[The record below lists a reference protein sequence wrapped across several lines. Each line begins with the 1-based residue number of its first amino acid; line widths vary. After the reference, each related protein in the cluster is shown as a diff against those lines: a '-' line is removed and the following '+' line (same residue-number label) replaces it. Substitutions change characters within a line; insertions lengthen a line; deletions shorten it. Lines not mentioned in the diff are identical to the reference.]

1 MLPWCDTAHITR
13 IDRQY
18 EADTYLPD
26 LDRDPAWRMTADSD
40 EQTYF
45 DIAYTFC
52 KYERVLDNFY

>member
-1 MLPWCDTAHITR
+1 M
-13 IDRQY
+13 
-18 EADTYLPD
+18 PD